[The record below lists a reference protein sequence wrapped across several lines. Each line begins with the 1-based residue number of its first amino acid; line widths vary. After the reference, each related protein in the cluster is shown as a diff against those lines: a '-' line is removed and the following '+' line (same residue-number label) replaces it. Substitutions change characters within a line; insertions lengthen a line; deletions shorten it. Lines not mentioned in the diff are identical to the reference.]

1 LKVKSAHLVLLGA
14 VLAVSACHRAPPAPT
29 GQVAANVG
37 SREITVRELRAELA
51 NAPAV
56 APAAQKAQQAA
67 ALNVIIDRA
76 ILADV
81 ARKQGLDKDPNFLL
95 LSQRANDALLV
106 QQLEGK
112 IAASVPAPA
121 HEEVAQFEN
130 ANPDLFAQRKIF
142 DVEQI
147 RMGQP
152 ADPNFV
158 KQLEPLKTLDDIA
171 SFLTQNKV
179 PFQRGSATIDALSQ
193 NPKLITAIIALPP
206 QEVFI
211 IPSGNLVLVNLIH
224 GTRTEPF
231 TGDAADK
238 YATNYLRAQHTQ
250 DAVRKQLGAYVSSA
264 QSTVQIAKDYQL
276 PPAKPAAAPAQPG
289 AAPSPAPAAASKG
302 G

>member
-1 LKVKSAHLVLLGA
+1 MKRSYLNVKIEHLVLAAALVLG
-14 VLAVSACHRAPPAPT
+14 ACHRTPQAPT
-29 GQVAANVG
+29 GQVAATVG
-37 SREITVRELRAELA
+37 SREITVRELHAELA

-56 APAAQKAQQAA
+56 PPAAQKAQQQA

-95 LSQRANDALLV
+95 LSERANDALLV
-106 QQLEGK
+106 QQLQAK
-112 IAASVPAPA
+112 IAATVPPPA

-147 RMGQP
+147 RFAQP
-152 ADPNFV
+152 ADPSFV

-171 SFLTQNKV
+171 NFLTENHV
-179 PFQRGSATIDALSQ
+179 LFQRGTASIDALSQ
-193 NPKLITAIIALPP
+193 NPKLITTIIALPP

-211 IPSGNLVLVNLIH
+211 IASGNQVLANLIH
-224 GTRTEPF
+224 GTRVEPL
-231 TGDAADK
+231 TGDAAERF
-238 YATNYLRAQHTQ
+238 ATNYLRAQHTQ
-250 DAVRKQLGAYVSSA
+250 DAVRRQLNAYITSGKG
-264 QSTVQIAKDYQL
+264 TVQLAKDYQA
-276 PPAKPAAAPAQPG
+276 PPPKPAASP
-289 AAPSPAPAAASKG
+289 AAPPATPPKG